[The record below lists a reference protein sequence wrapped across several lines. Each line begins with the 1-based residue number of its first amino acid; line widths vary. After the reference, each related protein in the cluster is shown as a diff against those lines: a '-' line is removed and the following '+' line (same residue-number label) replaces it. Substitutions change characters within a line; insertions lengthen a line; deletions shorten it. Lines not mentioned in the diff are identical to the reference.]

1 MLKTFFKNTE
11 VTEVIWKVN
20 NFLSKSMLLKYVTE
34 RLIKY

>member
-1 MLKTFFKNTE
+1 MLKTFLKNTE

-34 RLIKY
+34 CLIKY